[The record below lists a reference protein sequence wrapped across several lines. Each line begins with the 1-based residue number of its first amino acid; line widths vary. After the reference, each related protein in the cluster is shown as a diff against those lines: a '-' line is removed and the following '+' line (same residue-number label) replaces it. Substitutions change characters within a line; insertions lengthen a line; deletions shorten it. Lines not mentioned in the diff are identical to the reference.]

1 MNPYNQIFKQTLI
14 ANFYSDFWILPEIH
28 CLQNDKI
35 DLESYTVYQ
44 YNRVSSVRN
53 RKGSGGIAIAIHN
66 TVLESHV
73 VIGVFKVIDGQLA
86 VKLKNN
92 LNDFLLGIAGFYLSP
107 DSYIYGQDPEN
118 YFNEAA
124 VIWDDLSDCDLVI
137 GSGDFNARSQQ
148 LLDYLP
154 DIDGNLPPRINPD
167 LSKNAHGNHFLTFL
181 KDNRSIIL
189 NGRITPEHNNF
200 TFVSTRGCSV
210 PDYMFC
216 PIDQISYCK
225 EMRTLLIRDLVNT
238 LSIPPPQSLPDHS
251 ILSGTFLTSSFR
263 FDQSEQSSFE
273 PFSTIPEKPSNKPPR
288 KNLKK
293 IDDKFF
299 MSDETRQLVLDTIAK
314 LETASKN
321 QAEINRL
328 WLEVKTLFLDE
339 MGSLPNI
346 PSSNCKKNEQKFQKK
361 HKILE
366 Q

>member
-1 MNPYNQIFKQTLI
+1 M
-14 ANFYSDFWILPEIH
+14 
-28 CLQNDKI
+28 
-35 DLESYTVYQ
+35 
-44 YNRVSSVRN
+44 
-53 RKGSGGIAIAIHN
+53 
-66 TVLESHV
+66 
-73 VIGVFKVIDGQLA
+73 
-86 VKLKNN
+86 
-92 LNDFLLGIAGFYLSP
+92 LGIAGFYLSS

-137 GSGDFNARSQQ
+137 GSGDLNARSQQ

-288 KNLKK
+288 KIGLKK
-293 IDDKFF
+293 
-299 MSDETRQLVLDTIAK
+299 
-314 LETASKN
+314 
-321 QAEINRL
+321 
-328 WLEVKTLFLDE
+328 
-339 MGSLPNI
+339 
-346 PSSNCKKNEQKFQKK
+346 SSRNK
-361 HKILE
+361 
-366 Q
+366 